1 MHYFLLYGTLAKM
14 GSHQNFNTN
23 TTVKFISMKY
33 MLLFVI
39 CTLHIELFAQT
50 PFIYKGKV
58 EYEKKTNQHKLIE
71 DEAENIWYQEMMKTL
86 PKFTTDHY
94 ELIFNSKQSAYKLIK
109 ENPDNKYVLFGSKP
123 SETDIIL
130 ADLQTGL
137 MSSQKDIFENTY
149 LINDSLHN
157 TNWKITLET
166 REIAGFECRK
176 AITKICDSVYIVA
189 FYTDQIPVAMGP
201 ESFGGLPGLILGLA
215 VPRLYTT
222 WFATKLE
229 LIDPNVN
236 QLNSS
241 LKGKKVNRM
250 QVLNEMKKG
259 MKDWGKEGVKRV
271 WMSQL

>member
-1 MHYFLLYGTLAKM
+1 M
-14 GSHQNFNTN
+14 GIHQNFSTN
-23 TTVKFISMKY
+23 KSFNFFTMKY
-33 MLLFVI
+33 MLLFFLS
-39 CTLHIELFAQT
+39 TLHIGLFAQT
-50 PFIYKGKV
+50 PFIYKGKI

-71 DEAENIWYQEMMKTL
+71 DESNNIWYQEMMKTQ

-109 ENPDNKYVLFGSKP
+109 ENPENKYVLFGSKP

-149 LINDSLHN
+149 LINDSLQN
-157 TNWKITLET
+157 NNWKITLET

-176 AITKICDSVYIVA
+176 AITKICDSVYVVA
-189 FYTDQIPVAMGP
+189 FYTDQIPVGVGP
-201 ESFGGLPGLILGLA
+201 ERFGGLPGLILGLA

-229 LIDPNVN
+229 LIEPTIN
-236 QLNSS
+236 QLKPP
-241 LKGKKVNRM
+241 LKGKKINSLLL
-250 QVLNEMKKG
+250 LNEMKKG